1 MRRRGEAEIGVIG
14 GIIIVLILLFLGCG
28 GMFVGCDAT
37 YSEGYRDGTIQKF
50 SHKGM
55 MFKSWEGELAKA
67 GIKHNGGQMLNA
79 FEFSVDDPAIIAEI
93 QNLKPDE
100 HVRLYYR
107 QVFKNASAYHSTDYR
122 ITKIVRLE
130 ENKKK

>member
-1 MRRRGEAEIGVIG
+1 
-14 GIIIVLILLFLGCG
+14 LILLFLGCG

-55 MFKSWEGELAKA
+55 IFQSWEGELAQAGFKVKA
-67 GIKHNGGQMLNA
+67 AANAESNA
-79 FEFSVDDPAIIAEI
+79 FEFSVDDPTIIAEI

-100 HVRLYYR
+100 HIRLHYR
-107 QVFKNASAYHSTDYR
+107 QVLKNASAWHSTDYR

-130 ENKKK
+130 NKK